1 MLNWSFDVVAT
12 KEPIHLNA
20 TVLAGVLLTS
30 SSEDNTAATGE
41 DNLFER
47 LSPSVVFGREIT

>member
-1 MLNWSFDVVAT
+1 MIAT

-20 TVLAGVLLTS
+20 TVLAGVLLTL